1 MSWGFVERRS
11 SGCRTRLDSGSNLS
25 QRAWRNAF
33 QRRSSPFT
41 LHDPLMTTFP
51 KTSTAS
57 SPDVKGDDCAH
68 RGQAPIFILIKEDG
82 CHCHSMERMRHY
94 RRSRHIDAAPPSF
107 HETIAP
113 ISFSFEENGSHQ
125 HNYESVP
132 LSHLGN
138 PREIRRLRASS

>member
-1 MSWGFVERRS
+1 
-11 SGCRTRLDSGSNLS
+11 
-25 QRAWRNAF
+25 
-33 QRRSSPFT
+33 
-41 LHDPLMTTFP
+41 MTTFP

-113 ISFSFEENGSHQ
+113 YFLSSSQRGPPTAHNPSGTEHQSMRNERLGTKRGIRGGPAAQSIIFSFEENGSHQ